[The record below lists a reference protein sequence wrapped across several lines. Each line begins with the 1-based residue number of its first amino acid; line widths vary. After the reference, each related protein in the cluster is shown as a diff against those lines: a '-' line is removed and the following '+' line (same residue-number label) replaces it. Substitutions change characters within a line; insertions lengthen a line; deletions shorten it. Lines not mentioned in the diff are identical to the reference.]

1 MEIIIRQET
10 GGKERYEKNIFAE
23 AAGASLA
30 VIITRK
36 NHENTGGR

>member
-10 GGKERYEKNIFAE
+10 GGKERYEKTISAE

-30 VIITRK
+30 VNITR
-36 NHENTGGR
+36 G